1 MFGINFAAK
10 IVDIACMPFYLIA
23 VASDSA
29 SNLRGIL
36 NDQAYLRGF
45 DSGYKQAI
53 RDYRDA

>member
-1 MFGINFAAK
+1 MYRGINK
-10 IVDIACMPFYLIA
+10 VLDIACLPIYLIA

-36 NDQAYLRGF
+36 NDQAYIRGF

-53 RDYRDA
+53 RDLND